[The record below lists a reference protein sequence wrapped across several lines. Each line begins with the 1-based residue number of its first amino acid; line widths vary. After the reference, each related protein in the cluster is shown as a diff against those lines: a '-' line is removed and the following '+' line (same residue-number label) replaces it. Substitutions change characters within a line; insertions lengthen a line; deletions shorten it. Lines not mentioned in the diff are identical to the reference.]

1 MIDFHTSFQVQDIW
15 TVLSESKRFKI
26 NEHNKGTLLPHFNI
40 EGLKIA
46 ANVHHTDT
54 VPVTVARSKNPIS
67 TKIDDVNGMI
77 RLAAALARAQE
88 RIQRLDRKNEDE
100 VRKERLG
107 PQFHFNFLQNNHF
120 EHQVAYVKSLISSI
134 SAKLFSR
141 TI

>member
-26 NEHNKGTLLPHFNI
+26 NEHSKGTLLPHFNI

-54 VPVTVARSKNPIS
+54 VLVTVARSKNPIS

-107 PQFHFNFLQNNHF
+107 PQFHFNFLQTIVLNF
-120 EHQVAYVKSLISSI
+120 EHLMA
-134 SAKLFSR
+134 
-141 TI
+141 

>member
-77 RLAAALARAQE
+77 RLAAALA
-88 RIQRLDRKNEDE
+88 E
-100 VRKERLG
+100 VKALRMHLE
-107 PQFHFNFLQNNHF
+107 NNSELKKRDSF
-120 EHQVAYVKSLISSI
+120 VL
-134 SAKLFSR
+134 L
-141 TI
+141 

>member
-1 MIDFHTSFQVQDIW
+1 M
-15 TVLSESKRFKI
+15 
-26 NEHNKGTLLPHFNI
+26 
-40 EGLKIA
+40 
-46 ANVHHTDT
+46 HHTDT

-107 PQFHFNFLQNNHF
+107 PQFHSNFLQNNHF